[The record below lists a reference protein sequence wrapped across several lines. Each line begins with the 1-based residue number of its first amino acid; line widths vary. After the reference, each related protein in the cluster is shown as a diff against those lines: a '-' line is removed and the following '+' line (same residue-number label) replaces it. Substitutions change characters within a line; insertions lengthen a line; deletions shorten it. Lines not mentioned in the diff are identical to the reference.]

1 MKKLWCYGF
10 QNQSFDWFESYLTD
24 RQQLTL
30 VNNIMSDLLHED
42 VYSVPKGSVLGPLLF
57 LLYIDDIKSV
67 IQNAYCHLYA
77 DDTIILKGAS
87 DPESLIESP
96 ERQLSNV
103 GHWLSI
109 NKMTINTKKT
119 EVIFFGNKVHL
130 KKLGNKTVSYLDTP
144 LKIKDKVKYLGV
156 LFGEKMQW
164 KYHLKNITQK
174 ASLKLGKMFDPTMVN
189 ALVMLY
195 FHYCSPTWSNAAPFR
210 LNKIN
215 KKVVDASV
223 FLCREDNYSICNL
236 LDKDISLLTFKALN
250 NIAQNYL
257 CSKIK
262 MAKNCHSHNTRR
274 AAKNHL
280 QIPSSNTKFGMRTF
294 AYRAS
299 KLWNDLPNELLDIK
313 SLLKFKTSV
322 KNFFN

>member
-1 MKKLWCYGF
+1 
-10 QNQSFDWFESYLTD
+10 
-24 RQQLTL
+24 
-30 VNNIMSDLLHED
+30 MSDLLHED
-42 VYSVPKGSVLGPLLF
+42 VYGVPQGSVLGPLLF

-87 DPESLIESP
+87 DPDSLIASL
-96 ERQLSNV
+96 ERELSNV
-103 GHWLSI
+103 DHWLSI

-119 EVIFFGNKVHL
+119 EVIFFGNKAHL
-130 KKLGNKTVSYLDTP
+130 KNLDNKTVRYLDTP
-144 LKIKDKVKYLGV
+144 LKRKDKVKYLGV
-156 LFGEKMQW
+156 LFDEKMQW
-164 KYHLKNITQK
+164 KYQIKNITQK
-174 ASLKLGKMFDPTMVN
+174 ASLKLGKIKAIASFLTPHTKKLLVN
-189 ALVMLY
+189 ALVMPY
-195 FHYCSPTWSNAAPFR
+195 FHYCSPAWSNAAPFR
-210 LNKIN
+210 LSKIN

-223 FLCREDNYSICNL
+223 FLGREDNYSIYNI

-250 NIAQNYL
+250 NIAPNYL
-257 CSKIK
+257 CSKIQ

-322 KNFFN
+322 KDFFN